1 MSSFIFSGY
10 KTVHVIIWV
19 RFISVILLVWFCCFV
34 CLWHPDLMNV
44 IRWQSDQVVA
54 SCFWVHLYWLPISSD
69 QRLVCFG
76 WISMLPPGSSWLASF
91 IFSGYKLI
99 MLLFESRLLVSS
111 AVFCASCITPYP
123 HFQMSIWSC
132 GCPSYAGSGY
142 ACFGLGSNFAILVL
156 PNFIHV
162 DIDRWQGD
170 HVVFAQMHYHY

>member
-1 MSSFIFSGY
+1 MSSYIFSGY
-10 KTVHVIIWV
+10 KTVHVIICV

-54 SCFWVHLYWLPISSD
+54 SCFWVHLYWFPISSD

-99 MLLFESRLLVSS
+99 MLLFESRLLVCFCCFLCFVHHPLSTFSDVNLIMWLSKLCRIRICLLWSWVQFCYFS
-111 AVFCASCITPYP
+111 AS
-123 HFQMSIWSC
+123 
-132 GCPSYAGSGY
+132 
-142 ACFGLGSNFAILVL
+142 
-156 PNFIHV
+156 
-162 DIDRWQGD
+162 
-170 HVVFAQMHYHY
+170 